1 MQDETIGLTA
11 DPWLRRFREYV
22 TATLAGIICLGT
34 VVLVGIAFTSV
45 GDPDTF
51 NRAKDLLLFLNP
63 IVGVV
68 IGYYFTK
75 VSTEGRAESAEAN
88 AQAASANAQRALNA
102 RATAEADARF
112 ATQTAEAATKAREQ
126 VEAEKERVRSTM
138 SELVEASSAMLPAA
152 AGAARGPGVLSVAG
166 EGPTDGEAEQHL
178 REALGQARRVLE
190 RTA

>member
-1 MQDETIGLTA
+1 MKDETIGLAA

-22 TATLAGIICLGT
+22 TATLAGMICLGT
-34 VVLVGIAFTSV
+34 VVLIGIAFASV
-45 GDPDTF
+45 NDEAAF

-68 IGYYFTK
+68 FGYYFTK

-102 RATAEADARF
+102 RAAAEADARF
-112 ATQTAEAATKAREQ
+112 ATQTAEQADKVREQ
-126 VEAEKERVRSTM
+126 VEAQKETVRATM
-138 SELVEASSAMLPAA
+138 SELVEASAAMLPAV

-166 EGPTDGEAEQHL
+166 EGPTISEAEQHL
-178 REALGQARRVLE
+178 REALDQARRVLE